1 MIERRCHEDRYEMFR
16 SLTLRYRVL
25 DRQTGLS
32 YALPQSTQVNFQPA
46 TVLANGQIAS
56 FQSPVT
62 IGSNYTLVLHTPGIG
77 IATAIAL
84 GSLYPFLVG
93 ERYVICGEA
102 EGKISWRIC
111 KPINRPLSGASDM

>member
-1 MIERRCHEDRYEMFR
+1 MKRPIFILFLALVPLLLWLRWTADVFPHRVFVRSIKQIDERYALIERRCHEDRYEMFR

-62 IGSNYTLVLHTPGIG
+62 IGSNYTLVLHTP
-77 IATAIAL
+77 A
-84 GSLYPFLVG
+84 
-93 ERYVICGEA
+93 
-102 EGKISWRIC
+102 
-111 KPINRPLSGASDM
+111 